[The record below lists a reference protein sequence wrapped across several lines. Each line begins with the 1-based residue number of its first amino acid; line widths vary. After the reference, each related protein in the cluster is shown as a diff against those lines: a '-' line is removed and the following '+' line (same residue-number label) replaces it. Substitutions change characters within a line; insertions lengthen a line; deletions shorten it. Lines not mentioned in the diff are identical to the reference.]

1 MVTGWKRTM
10 IELAWRIAFTVGALL
25 VYRFGTFVPLP
36 GLDPTALAELYRGS
50 PNGIHRLAIFALG
63 ILPYVWAAITLQLLT
78 QVSGRLRVLKQG
90 GDRGRRSIDRMTR
103 VLTVLLAAGQA
114 AGVAV
119 GLESLPG
126 IVVVPPWL
134 FTILT
139 ILTLT
144 GGTLVLVWLSE
155 QITLRGLGNGLVLM
169 LLVPI
174 VTALPNRVAEVL
186 EAGRR
191 GDLSSD
197 RMTTLVL
204 FVAGFA
210 VFIVLMERARRFIRI
225 DYPERR
231 IGARTFAAQ
240 TVDLPLKLNGAGIIP
255 VLLASGIMSALVPL
269 LNFAVAQ
276 GASWATGIAVSLR
289 YGRPLNLIVYALLL
303 FGFAILYT
311 ALLFDPEEMA
321 ASMKKYGGSIA
332 TLEPGE
338 ATATYIDR
346 VLSRIMLAGACYLV
360 IVMVLWEMFA
370 ARFPAPLPIGA
381 VSLLIAVCAT
391 LDLDEEVQA
400 YMRRNREA

>member
-1 MVTGWKRTM
+1 MM
-10 IELAWRIAFTVGALL
+10 DLARRIAFTVGALL

-36 GLDPTALAELYRGS
+36 GVDPAALAEFYRGNS
-50 PNGIHRLAIFALG
+50 NGIHRLAIFALG
-63 ILPYVWAAITLQLLT
+63 IAPYVWAAIFVQFFTLLSPRLKH
-78 QVSGRLRVLKQG
+78 SGAQ
-90 GDRGRRSIDRMTR
+90 GRRAIDRMTR
-103 VLTVLLAAGQA
+103 YLTVLLVIGPASGI
-114 AGVAV
+114 AV
-119 GLESLPG
+119 GLGRMPG
-126 IVVVPPWL
+126 IVTEPLWL
-134 FTILT
+134 FTIST
-139 ILTLT
+139 VLTLA
-144 GGTLVLVWLSE
+144 GGTLFLVWLSE
-155 QITLRGLGNGLVLM
+155 QITLRGIGNGLVLM

-197 RMTTLVL
+197 RMNTLVL
-204 FVAGFA
+204 FIAGFA

-225 DYPERR
+225 EYPERR

-255 VLLASGIMSALVPL
+255 VLLASWIMSALVAL
-269 LNFAVAQ
+269 LNFAVGQ
-276 GASWATGIAVSLR
+276 GASWATAIAVSLR
-289 YGRPLNLIVYALLL
+289 YGQPLNLIVYALLL

-321 ASMKKYGGSIA
+321 DSLKKYGGSIA

-370 ARFPAPLPIGA
+370 ARYPAPLPIGA

-391 LDLDEEVQA
+391 LDLDGEVRA
-400 YMRRNREA
+400 YMRSDREA